1 MADLIDRTTL
11 FADIDESIVFSSR
24 INTNAEMRGAN
35 KIVDRIKS
43 AKAVDAVEVVRCKD
57 CIHMEN
63 SAQFR
68 HCRVWG
74 AINGMGDEGFCNY
87 GERRTDSATD

>member
-1 MADLIDRTTL
+1 MADLIDRAEL
-11 FADIDESIVFSSR
+11 LKAIRAEAVNAMELNANRYCESALAFAHCHSMVKK
-24 INTNAEMRGAN
+24 AP
-35 KIVDRIKS
+35 
-43 AKAVDAVEVVRCKD
+43 AVDAVPVVRCKD
-57 CIHMEN
+57 CIHMGK

-87 GERRTDSATD
+87 GERKET